1 MYNACRVDGHSV
13 FLIRDVIYKNVVG
26 LGSGSVQLIYEAENM
41 LTAPHTTELNLIMP
55 CFLQYVFETQCEFS
69 VNSLQLLYLQT
80 PLSAAVLLIF
90 IPILEPESVDKFLS
104 PVSSWSLATVVCIN
118 LLLYR
123 ASFMSVRSVKMVLY
137 PVPTGIL
144 FSAFC
149 VCVCLRVSGRVFF
162 VLSRVFNT
170 RKLNSYDI
178 ESLGKCRDIRRISM
192 QSLSPNRGYCFHF
205 VCLSV
210 CPSVCLS
217 VRDALCGILC
227 G

>member
-1 MYNACRVDGHSV
+1 MNHGDLSSAAGDSQRAILGCLYASPIIWLYNACRVDGHSV

-118 LLLYR
+118 LLLYQISQQLF
-123 ASFMSVRSVKMVLY
+123 ASSLPSKFHSGNQVLH
-137 PVPTGIL
+137 
-144 FSAFC
+144 FC
-149 VCVCLRVSGRVFF
+149 
-162 VLSRVFNT
+162 
-170 RKLNSYDI
+170 K
-178 ESLGKCRDIRRISM
+178 E
-192 QSLSPNRGYCFHF
+192 
-205 VCLSV
+205 
-210 CPSVCLS
+210 
-217 VRDALCGILC
+217 
-227 G
+227 